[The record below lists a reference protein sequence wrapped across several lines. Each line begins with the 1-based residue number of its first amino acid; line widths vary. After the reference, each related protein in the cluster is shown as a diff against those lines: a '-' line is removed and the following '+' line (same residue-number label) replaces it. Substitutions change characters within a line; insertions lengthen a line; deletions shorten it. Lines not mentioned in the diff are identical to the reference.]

1 MIDQLWKRQLKELI
15 SRDDVPL
22 QKVGE
27 LALKNVELIDALQ
40 RVKTSAL
47 VGDRPV
53 RDLLHVLSLIG
64 TDWLLNWIA
73 QQELLER
80 KDAEIRAA

>member
-15 SRDDVPL
+15 SRDDVPI

-27 LALKNVELIDALQ
+27 LALKNVELVDALQ
-40 RVKTSAL
+40 RIKTSAL

-53 RDLLHVLSLIG
+53 RDLMHVLSLVG
-64 TDWLLNWIA
+64 TDWLLTWIA
-73 QQELLER
+73 QQEVLER
-80 KDAEIRAA
+80 RDSEIKAA